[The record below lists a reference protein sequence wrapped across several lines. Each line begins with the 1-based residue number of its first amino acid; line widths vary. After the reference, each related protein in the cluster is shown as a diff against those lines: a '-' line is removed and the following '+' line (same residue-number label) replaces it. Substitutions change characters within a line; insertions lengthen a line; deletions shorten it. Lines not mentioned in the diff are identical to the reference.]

1 MKVVDDLLPP
11 LGLLLHYV
19 VRCMLYMITRMD
31 CAL

>member
-19 VRCMLYMITRMD
+19 VCCMLYMIRMD